1 MRIHLED
8 ALVRVGHVP
17 VELRGLRPTA
27 VRVRVLG
34 GAPAVA
40 EAGVAEGA
48 GAAAGGPLRR
58 LGASLGL
65 GPGVEHLLE
74 AAPERAPATAPRGG
88 RGLLPVHGVTG
99 CCSQTV
105 PSITE
110 LQHQQQPTQSSAIV
124 MPLLCSGLG
133 WAGLGGERARHWFV
147 DAVDSLHAS
156 VAASLCSATEQCCV
170 KMTQCCVEITA
181 NITEDSQWL
190 CPGAGASSRC
200 AAAALLRSLSS
211 QQGAPQATGRQP
223 PPALYSLYSFTVQCA
238 GRLGPGGDQGWSRLL
253 FPIYGGNQDQDI
265 LRPVTDV

>member
-8 ALVRVGHVP
+8 ALMGVGHIP
-17 VELRGLRPTA
+17 VELRGLRPAA

-58 LGASLGL
+58 LGAAL

-88 RGLLPVHGVTG
+88 RSLLPVHGVTG

-110 LQHQQQPTQSSAIV
+110 LQQQQPTQSSAQ
-124 MPLLCSGLG
+124 LL
-133 WAGLGGERARHWFV
+133 
-147 DAVDSLHAS
+147 
-156 VAASLCSATEQCCV
+156 
-170 KMTQCCVEITA
+170 
-181 NITEDSQWL
+181 
-190 CPGAGASSRC
+190 
-200 AAAALLRSLSS
+200 
-211 QQGAPQATGRQP
+211 
-223 PPALYSLYSFTVQCA
+223 
-238 GRLGPGGDQGWSRLL
+238 
-253 FPIYGGNQDQDI
+253 
-265 LRPVTDV
+265 